1 MIANKSME
9 DIAFDRVEEM
19 KSHKS
24 IEGIAE

>member
-1 MIANKSME
+1 MMADKSME

-24 IEGIAE
+24 VEGIAE